1 MQDKSKD
8 PRVDAMFSSD
18 RRWAWIAITALW
30 ALYAF
35 TFWRIMPDVGDS
47 NVLMALGI
55 SAGLVL
61 LFNTAAIIALTSH
74 YAEDKDHIYGLDLH
88 YLDLM
93 NKRKG

>member
-1 MQDKSKD
+1 MTNSKD

-18 RRWAWIAITALW
+18 RMWAWIAILALW

-35 TFWRIMPDVGDS
+35 TFWQIMPLVADS
-47 NVLMALGI
+47 NVLMALAI

-61 LFNTAAIIALTSH
+61 LFNTAAIIAMTSH
-74 YAEDKDHIYGLDLH
+74 YADDRDHIYGLDLY

>member
-1 MQDKSKD
+1 MTDSKD
-8 PRVDAMFSSD
+8 PRVDTMFSTD
-18 RRWAWIAITALW
+18 RMWAWIAILALW

-35 TFWRIMPDVGDS
+35 TFWRIIPLVTDS
-47 NVLMALGI
+47 NVLVALAI

-74 YAEDKDHIYGLDLH
+74 YAEDKDHIYGLDLY

>member
-1 MQDKSKD
+1 
-8 PRVDAMFSSD
+8 MFSSD
-18 RRWAWIAITALW
+18 RMWAWIAIVALW

-47 NVLMALGI
+47 SILLALAI

-61 LFNTAAIIALTSH
+61 LFNTAAILALTSH
-74 YAEDKDHIYGLDLH
+74 YAEDKANIYGLDLH
-88 YLDLM
+88 YLDIM